1 MNHSRFYKDPVTGV
15 HTNTVEGMWAHAKR
29 KFIKGG
35 RPKQHLYGHLA
46 AFMLQ
51 RKLNSEP
58 GEPFVNFIGEAHKCA
73 VAGYPVGDHALHLP
87 GPDPDLDDS
96 ESDSDTED
104 DIGDFRELLL
114 DWAEAGEDSF
124 IEFPSSFTDRERRL
138 LHLLCEELD
147 LHHESVGEGSERRII
162 VKRRHTTP
170 ADAGVVVVANVSNI
184 SEESSSTSSLQQA
197 IEYPEPL
204 SPYSPQSFVEPFSPD
219 SSEQL
224 RATSRSPSYL

>member
-51 RKLNSEP
+51 RKLNSKP

-73 VAGYPVGDHALHLP
+73 VAGYLVGDHALHLP

-138 LHLLCEELD
+138 LHLLCEELN
-147 LHHESVGEGSERRII
+147 LHHESVGEGSERRI

-204 SPYSPQSFVEPFSPD
+204 SPYSPSHL
-219 SSEQL
+219 L
-224 RATSRSPSYL
+224 RHFLRILPSNFERLRVPPSYL